1 MQFSVEEWSTGQFK
15 PKRLDDADMPE
26 KFLCHMECLGNFEKS
41 AGRCFFTLREAWYN
55 YGL

>member
-1 MQFSVEEWSTGQFK
+1 MQFCVEEWSTGDFK

-26 KFLCHMECLGNFEKS
+26 KFLCHMRCLENFAKTAS
-41 AGRCFFTLREAWYN
+41 RRLSNLQEAWYN